1 MNNKIYLLRFH
12 INNIRMK
19 KIIIGITGASGV
31 IYGIRLLEIL
41 NKLKIE
47 THLILT
53 NSAKKVLKHETH
65 YTEKK
70 IISMATHHHDES
82 DIAASLASGSFKTD
96 AMVIIPCSAKTLAGI
111 ATGYSTNLVLRAA
124 EVCIK
129 ERRKL
134 VLVPRE
140 TPVSYIQLKNMLH
153 VTTAGAIVLP
163 ASPGFYHKP
172 KNVNNLVDYV
182 VGKVLD
188 SLDIE
193 HEIFKRWK

>member
-1 MNNKIYLLRFH
+1 
-12 INNIRMK
+12 MK
-19 KIIIGITGASGV
+19 KIIVGITGASGV

-82 DIAASLASGSFKTD
+82 DITASLASGSFKTD

-111 ATGYSTNLVLRAA
+111 EGEVEIVEYPKRSQKSKMKFLFGADTKINIIPDKILDTIYFSEIIPVL
-124 EVCIK
+124 ESDQKQMIIPVKIVIK
-129 ERRKL
+129 
-134 VLVPRE
+134 
-140 TPVSYIQLKNMLH
+140 
-153 VTTAGAIVLP
+153 
-163 ASPGFYHKP
+163 
-172 KNVNNLVDYV
+172 
-182 VGKVLD
+182 
-188 SLDIE
+188 
-193 HEIFKRWK
+193 